1 MSDVIGCEDVRGD
14 RVCKYMGCKMN
25 NKQRVT
31 VFC

>member
-1 MSDVIGCEDVRGD
+1 MRDVIGCEERGD
-14 RVCKYMGCKMN
+14 RVCKYMGYKMN